1 MHEAGLMQTALE
13 LAEAHA
19 RAAGAVR
26 IHRLCLRVGDLSG
39 VVPEAL
45 EFAFQALSVGG
56 PAEGAM
62 LEIERVPGTIDE
74 AGDGRGH
81 GWAPGGVGPG
91 DTGCDGAGG
100 RSRSRGTDLEL
111 TALEVS

>member
-13 LAEAHA
+13 LAAAHA

-45 EFAFQALSVGG
+45 EFAFRALSVGG
-56 PAEGAM
+56 PAEGAV
-62 LEIERVPGTIDE
+62 LEIERVPATIHD
-74 AGDGRGH
+74 AADGPWETVR
-81 GWAPGGVGPG
+81 
-91 DTGCDGAGG
+91 DGAGG
-100 RSRSRGTDLEL
+100 RSRNRRTDLEL